1 MGEMGARRRGWRVQ
15 AAVAAVAIAAAAP
28 AEAGISIYGRGLADE
43 PVPYLDDDDL
53 PPPTPPILL
62 FGDPFLSP
70 GPIDSG
76 FELPTGAVWQPS
88 LWVFGTYRTALQTFE
103 PANEP
108 GVTEWA
114 NTLDLYANLQL
125 SATERVLLG
134 ITPLRRGTSFTGYRF
149 DGPGPDDGEGF
160 ESFNGSIQT
169 LFFEGD
175 FGEIFPSL
183 DPNDADL
190 LDYGFTIGRQAL
202 TFQQGLLMEDT
213 AIDAVGIVRN
223 SLTAP
228 GASNIRLSGLFAW
241 GEISRAD
248 TVEDNDAKLFGFSG
262 DADIGSHFVSFDSF
276 YVDSGDDTGDGF
288 YFGAGTV
295 QRKGIWDS
303 AFRLMGS
310 VALDDETPAVRS
322 GVLGFMSFSTTP
334 ETSDDILYI
343 NAFVARNE
351 FTQAARDPVVGGPL
365 GRAGILFSTQ
375 RLGQFGSPLNP
386 RAKDVAG
393 FAVGRQWFL
402 VPTNREQLI
411 VEIGGRVSWEDEP
424 QGVGIAARY
433 QIQIHNQ
440 AFLQFDLFGT
450 FVDDVDDGFGAG
462 ARSELQ
468 IKF

>member
-1 MGEMGARRRGWRVQ
+1 M
-15 AAVAAVAIAAAAP
+15 AAAIAVTFAAAGP
-28 AEAGISIYGRGLADE
+28 ADAGISIYGRGLADE
-43 PVPYLDDDDL
+43 PVPYLGDEEL

-62 FGDPFLSP
+62 FGNPFLST

-88 LWVFGTYRTALQTFE
+88 LWVFGTYRTALQSFD
-103 PANEP
+103 PANGP
-108 GVTEWA
+108 RVAEWA

-134 ITPLRRGTSFTGYRF
+134 MTPFRRGTSFSGYRF

-160 ESFNGSIQT
+160 ESFNGSVQT

-175 FGEIFPSL
+175 FGEIFPGL
-183 DPNDADL
+183 DRNDSDL
-190 LDYGFTIGRQAL
+190 LDYGFTVGRQAL
-202 TFQQGLLMEDT
+202 SFQQGLLMEDT

-228 GASNIRLSGLFAW
+228 GIANIRLSGLFAW

-248 TVEDNDAKLFGFSG
+248 AVEDNDAKLFGFSG

-276 YVDSGDDTGDGF
+276 YVESDDDTGDGF

-295 QRKGIWDS
+295 QRKGLWDS

-310 VALDDETPAVRS
+310 IALDDDTPAVRS

-334 ETSDDILYI
+334 KTSDDILYI

-351 FTQAARDPVVGGPL
+351 FTQVARDPVVGGPL

-375 RLGQFGSPLNP
+375 RLGQYGAPLSP
-386 RAKDVAG
+386 RAKNVAG
-393 FAVGRQWFL
+393 FTVGRQWFL

-411 VEIGGRVSWEDEP
+411 VEFGGRVSWDDEP
-424 QGVGIAARY
+424 QGAGVAARY

-450 FVDDVDDGFGAG
+450 YVDDVEDGFGVG